1 MATKSNVGGNKKAKT
16 EEGHWIKCPKCK
28 GVDSIYYGMGGRPMA
43 CSTCDG
49 YGSIFE
55 RTASVASLPVCRPRN
70 SGMIT
75 DLLLNNMC

>member
-1 MATKSNVGGNKKAKT
+1 
-16 EEGHWIKCPKCK
+16 
-28 GVDSIYYGMGGRPMA
+28 MA

-70 SGMIT
+70 SGMNSALVENYT
-75 DLLLNNMC
+75 D